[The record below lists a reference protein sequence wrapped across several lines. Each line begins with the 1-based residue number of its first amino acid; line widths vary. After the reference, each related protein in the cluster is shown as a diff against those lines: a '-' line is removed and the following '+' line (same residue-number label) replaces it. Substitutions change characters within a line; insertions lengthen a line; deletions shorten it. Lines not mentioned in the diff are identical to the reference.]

1 MSQIDKIIYIPLLLW
16 FIILFIALYLVIL
29 GFFTLVISTTVKTR
43 ILFIKN
49 LSVFLI
55 NMAKST
61 ELDLKSTQNFLK
73 LNTILDKKVLS
84 KINEK

>member
-1 MSQIDKIIYIPLLLW
+1 MSQIDKIIYLPLLLW
-16 FIILFIALYLVIL
+16 FIILFIALYLVIF
-29 GFFTLVISTTVKTR
+29 GFFTLVIATTVKTR

-73 LNTILDKKVLS
+73 LNTVLDKTILS
-84 KINEK
+84 KINER

>member
-1 MSQIDKIIYIPLLLW
+1 M
-16 FIILFIALYLVIL
+16 LYFVIL
-29 GFFTLVISTTVKTR
+29 GFFTLVIATTVKTR

-61 ELDLKSTQNFLK
+61 ELDLKNTQNFLK
-73 LNTILDKKVLS
+73 LNTILDKTILS